1 MKQTVEEAARTHWS
15 ESTYNKDAE
24 LAYDERDSI
33 AIKALA
39 KAIALRAFKKG
50 AEWRINSLWHKT
62 KDEVPQ
68 AHGEYENDRCGNC
81 DCPTVMKRQACE
93 KAKNAK
99 EYNEKPKIK

>member
-1 MKQTVEEAARTHWS
+1 MKTVEEAARTHWS

-50 AEWRINSLWHKT
+50 ADW
-62 KDEVPQ
+62 Q
-68 AHGEYENDRCGNC
+68 A
-81 DCPTVMKRQACE
+81 K
-93 KAKNAK
+93 
-99 EYNEKPKIK
+99 